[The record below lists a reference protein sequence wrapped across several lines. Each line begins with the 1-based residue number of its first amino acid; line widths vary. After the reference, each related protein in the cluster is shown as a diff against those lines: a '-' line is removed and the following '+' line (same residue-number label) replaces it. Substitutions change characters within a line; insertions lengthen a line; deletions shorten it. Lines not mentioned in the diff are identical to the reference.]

1 MGKYYIY
8 YNNNVEVNKVAE
20 ANTLDEAKDY
30 CTENTKG
37 HDEIGGNDNC
47 WEGRGNNFHYEVY
60 DGDKEILDKD
70 GDVVDFNEPV
80 YETKQFYC
88 D

>member
-20 ANTLDEAKDY
+20 ANTLDEAKVY

-37 HDEIGGNDNC
+37 HDEIGDNDNC
-47 WEGRGNNFHYEVY
+47 WEGRSNNFHYEVY
-60 DGDKEILDKD
+60 DGEKEILDED
-70 GDVVDFNEPV
+70 GDVVVLNEPV
-80 YETKQFYC
+80 YETKQYYC